1 MAGAP
6 AHQGPID
13 LAVAMR
19 YLGGDRRLLVEL
31 VGIFLDDGPKR
42 LDSLRV
48 ALSAS
53 DVRQIEQVAHS
64 LRGSAAILGATDLQ
78 SAAVALE
85 DAAHDGHA
93 ENGPQMV
100 ARIASELERAIAFFA
115 DPGWP
120 KLLDAEATP

>member
-6 AHQGPID
+6 ARPEPVD

-19 YLGGDRRLLVEL
+19 YLGGDRRLLLEL

-48 ALSAS
+48 AMSAP
-53 DVRQIEQVAHS
+53 DIGQIEQVAHS

-78 SAAVALE
+78 SAALALE
-85 DAAHDGHA
+85 DAAHGGHS
-93 ENGPQMV
+93 ENGLQLV
-100 ARIASELERAIAFFA
+100 ARIANELERAIAFCA

-120 KLLDAEATP
+120 KGLDVEAAS